1 MSETT
6 IPEATKDKIFAFLDI
21 LDAKGQPIPSIRVIA
36 AEVHASASHVSPAL
50 KLWRQLKAEQ
60 KAREINTLS
69 SRVLDEGVSKTIDDA
84 MASIRAAV
92 AEALSAS
99 MEQYAEADKQRAL
112 EAADREATLR
122 DRALE
127 AEMRADQYL
136 QDKGWLARELDTET
150 MTRKAREAEIDSLR
164 EHSYML
170 ESELEETKKALAS
183 LQACD
188 PHTPCQQPICDQA
201 AHDAQRRGGSNR
213 VVARLHERVCARAQK
228 GQQRSC
234 LEVEI
239 SAACREIPAPRVP
252 ASRPPG
258 DTSPGPFPVR
268 STRTA
273 SPRASIRSRS

>member
-127 AEMRADQYL
+127 AEMRA
-136 QDKGWLARELDTET
+136 ASTFRT
-150 MTRKAREAEIDSLR
+150 KAGS
-164 EHSYML
+164 H
-170 ESELEETKKALAS
+170 AS
-183 LQACD
+183 L
-188 PHTPCQQPICDQA
+188 TP
-201 AHDAQRRGGSNR
+201 
-213 VVARLHERVCARAQK
+213 
-228 GQQRSC
+228 
-234 LEVEI
+234 
-239 SAACREIPAPRVP
+239 
-252 ASRPPG
+252 RP
-258 DTSPGPFPVR
+258 
-268 STRTA
+268 
-273 SPRASIRSRS
+273 

>member
-183 LQACD
+183 LQALNA
-188 PHTPCQQPICDQA
+188 TLTIENNKLATELKA
-201 AHDAQRRGGSNR
+201 AEKKEATLFSN
-213 VVARLHERVCARAQK
+213 
-228 GQQRSC
+228 
-234 LEVEI
+234 
-239 SAACREIPAPRVP
+239 
-252 ASRPPG
+252 G
-258 DTSPGPFPVR
+258 D
-268 STRTA
+268 
-273 SPRASIRSRS
+273 

>member
-36 AEVHASASHVSPAL
+36 AEVHASASHISPAL

-112 EAADREATLR
+112 EAADREAALR

-164 EHSYML
+164 EHTRCSAHIL
-170 ESELEETKKALAS
+170 RWNGLPRSGRS
-183 LQACD
+183 LQCSSE
-188 PHTPCQQPICDQA
+188 PC
-201 AHDAQRRGGSNR
+201 GS
-213 VVARLHERVCARAQK
+213 
-228 GQQRSC
+228 
-234 LEVEI
+234 
-239 SAACREIPAPRVP
+239 
-252 ASRPPG
+252 
-258 DTSPGPFPVR
+258 TSPDRGKPRLRAAAPLHR
-268 STRTA
+268 TRN
-273 SPRASIRSRS
+273 P

>member
-99 MEQYAEADKQRAL
+99 MEQYAEADKQ
-112 EAADREATLR
+112 
-122 DRALE
+122 
-127 AEMRADQYL
+127 
-136 QDKGWLARELDTET
+136 T

-183 LQACD
+183 LQALNA
-188 PHTPCQQPICDQA
+188 TLTIENKKLATELKA
-201 AHDAQRRGGSNR
+201 AEKKEATLSSN
-213 VVARLHERVCARAQK
+213 
-228 GQQRSC
+228 
-234 LEVEI
+234 
-239 SAACREIPAPRVP
+239 
-252 ASRPPG
+252 G
-258 DTSPGPFPVR
+258 D
-268 STRTA
+268 
-273 SPRASIRSRS
+273 

>member
-60 KAREINTLS
+60 KTREINTLS

-84 MASIRAAV
+84 MASIHAAV

-112 EAADREATLR
+112 EAADREAALR

-150 MTRKAREAEIDSLR
+150 TTRKAREAEIDSLR

-183 LQACD
+183 LQALNA
-188 PHTPCQQPICDQA
+188 TLTIENKKLVTELKA
-201 AHDAQRRGGSNR
+201 AEKKEATLSSN
-213 VVARLHERVCARAQK
+213 
-228 GQQRSC
+228 
-234 LEVEI
+234 
-239 SAACREIPAPRVP
+239 
-252 ASRPPG
+252 G
-258 DTSPGPFPVR
+258 D
-268 STRTA
+268 
-273 SPRASIRSRS
+273 